1 MLSYAIKLTRSS
13 TPVLVSTLD
22 KTIKRYEEYPTIYLE
37 EEINYIMSELSLR
50 TNVDLYIYEVFET
63 TLKGLEKRI
72 DRIVWKVK

>member
-1 MLSYAIKLTRSS
+1 MLSYAIKLSRSS

-50 TNVDLYIYEVFET
+50 VNVDLYVYEVFET
-63 TLKGLEKRI
+63 TLKGLEEKI
-72 DRIVWKVK
+72 NKILWK